1 MQSCRTTATAEQ
13 PRLRDMGTK
22 KPYAFGIFPD
32 LSSALSRGLLKRDSH
47 RFKKKKKETI
57 HTFIIFTKKYLIKNI
72 L

>member
-1 MQSCRTTATAEQ
+1 
-13 PRLRDMGTK
+13 MGTK

-47 RFKKKKKETI
+47 RFKKKKETI

>member
-1 MQSCRTTATAEQ
+1 
-13 PRLRDMGTK
+13 MGTK

-32 LSSALSRGLLKRDSH
+32 LSSTLSRGLLKRDSH